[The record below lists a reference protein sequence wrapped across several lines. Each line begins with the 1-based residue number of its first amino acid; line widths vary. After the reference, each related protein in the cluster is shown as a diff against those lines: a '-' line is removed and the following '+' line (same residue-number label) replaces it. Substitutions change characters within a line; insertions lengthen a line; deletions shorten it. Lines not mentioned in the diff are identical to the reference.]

1 MAPQTNVQP
10 VSGHRAPLRR
20 ILVVDGSEVSRTV
33 IRRTLEEALPDAE
46 VLVCRSGG
54 EALSLLDASP
64 VDLVSTSLRLPD
76 MDGLDLC
83 RHLRRHK
90 VSANVPVIVV
100 SGDAN
105 ARLLE
110 GGFAAGVTD
119 YFDKSLGYREFARFL
134 RSFLARTAGLVGRIL
149 YVEDS
154 ATTAHHIMRV
164 MKNHGLEVIH
174 TQSAEQAFELLSLA
188 QSAPESRK
196 APFDVVVTDFYL
208 RGSMT
213 GGDLLHAIR
222 ARLHLGQQELP
233 VLVLT
238 SAEEPERQIE
248 VFHAGANDFVTKP
261 VVEQILIARIRSLL
275 TIRQQYAALRKQ
287 AEEMHHMAITDSLTG
302 VHNKCHLLR
311 QGERFLADRRNQPVS
326 VLVIDLDRFKH
337 LNDSYGHLVG
347 DRILE
352 ALGGLLREC
361 LREDTLAARF
371 GGEEFVVLLPRCPLE
386 EGCRRAEEIRQR
398 IEHLYPEGIQV
409 TASVGVA
416 CSEQHL
422 HADLPSLLA
431 MADKAL
437 YQAKQAGR
445 NRVCA

>member
-1 MAPQTNVQP
+1 METPSAFRTGSRLP
-10 VSGHRAPLRR
+10 VRQ
-20 ILVVDGSEVSRTV
+20 ILVVDGSEVARL
-33 IRRTLEEALPDAE
+33 IIQRTLEETLPEAS
-46 VLVCRSGG
+46 VLLCSSGE
-54 EALSLLDASP
+54 EAIALLDEHP

-83 RHLRRHK
+83 RHIRRRK
-90 VSANVPVIVV
+90 VSAHVPVIVV

-110 GGFAAGVTD
+110 GGFEAGVTD
-119 YFDKSLGYREFARFL
+119 YFDKSLGYREFAGFL
-134 RSFLARTAGLVGRIL
+134 RSFLARTSGLVGRVL

-154 ATTAHHIMRV
+154 ATTAHHVIRV
-164 MKNHGLEVIH
+164 MENHGLDVVH
-174 TQSAEQAFELLSLA
+174 TQTAEKAFELLELA
-188 QSAPESRK
+188 QASEGGQ
-196 APFDVVVTDFYL
+196 PFDVVVTDFYL

-238 SAEEPERQIE
+238 SAEESDRQVE
-248 VFHAGANDFVTKP
+248 VFHAGANDFVCKP
-261 VVEQILIARIRSLL
+261 VVEQILIARISSLL

-287 AEEMHHMAITDSLTG
+287 ADEMHHMAITDTLTG
-302 VHNKCHLLR
+302 VRNKCYLLR
-311 QGERFLADRRNQPVS
+311 QGERFLADRRHQPVS
-326 VLVIDLDRFKH
+326 LLVIDLDRFKH

-347 DRILE
+347 DHILE

-386 EGCRRAEEIRQR
+386 EGIRRAEEIRER
-398 IEHLYPEGIQV
+398 IEHLYPEGIQI

-416 CSEQHL
+416 CTEQHIN
-422 HADLPSLLA
+422 ADLPSLLA

-437 YQAKQAGR
+437 YQAKQTGR